1 MSTFTQLGDRYTVG
15 QVIGR
20 GGMAEVYEGTD
31 SRLNRKVAIK
41 VLRPDLAR
49 DPMFQERFRREAQSA
64 AGLNHPNIVAIY
76 DTGEDL
82 IEDGTSQVSVP
93 YIVMEFVDGV
103 TLRQMLTNGPRILPE
118 RALEVVAGV
127 LAALDYSHRHGIVHR
142 DIKPANIMINA
153 FGDAKVMDFGI
164 ARAMSDAIT
173 SVTATSA
180 VMGTAQYLSP
190 EQARGEVVDAR
201 SDIYSTGCVLYELLV
216 GKPPFNGES
225 PVSIAYQH
233 VNEPAKA
240 PSSIDPSIPSTL
252 DAISL
257 SALAKDPNVR
267 YQSAADMRSDVER
280 AIAGMPIAGMPIA
293 ARAPLALNQDPADYL
308 TTALPI
314 FQSGGVQVAT
324 APQKN
329 VSGIKWVAISLAT
342 IVAAALL
349 FFIGDKLFPAG
360 ANTVTV
366 PNLKAKTVEEA
377 SAALSAVGLI
387 LGEQTPQ
394 ADNNVPKGQIIGHDP
409 ASGELLET
417 GQAVNVIVS
426 AGKDQTGVPNLVG
439 LISIEAAK
447 LELEKASLVLG
458 RVTPVESDK
467 PSGTVLE
474 QDLAANTLVEIGTLV
489 SISAS
494 NGKAP
499 VPNVVGLSVTDA
511 SNALLNA
518 GFLVQV
524 LTQENAA
531 VAPGTVLAQT
541 PAANE
546 LTLEGTTVTITVA
559 GAPGLIICPN
569 GTTIP
574 ANQTC
579 PVIVPTPTPTPTPT
593 PSSTPSSSPSSTAT
607 TAP

>member
-31 SRLNRKVAIK
+31 RRLNRKVAIK
-41 VLRPDLAR
+41 VLRPDLAQ
-49 DPMFQERFRREAQSA
+49 DPLFQERFRREARSA

-82 IEDGTSQVSVP
+82 IDDGLTQVNVP
-93 YIVMEFVDGV
+93 FIVMEFVDGV

-164 ARAMSDAIT
+164 ARAMSDAET

-190 EQARGEVVDAR
+190 EQARGEIVDAR

-216 GKPPFNGES
+216 GKPPFNGDS

-257 SALAKDPNVR
+257 SALAKDPNAR

-280 AIAGMPIAGMPIA
+280 AIAGMPITARTPITM
-293 ARAPLALNQDPADYL
+293 NQDPSNYA
-308 TTALPI
+308 TAALPI
-314 FQSGGVQVAT
+314 FQSGGVQLPT
-324 APQKN
+324 KQKKN
-329 VSGIKWVAISLAT
+329 ASGIKWVAVSAAT
-342 IVAAALL
+342 VFAAVSL
-349 FFIGDKLFPAG
+349 FFIGGQLFPAG

-366 PNLKAKTVEEA
+366 PNLKAKTVDEA
-377 SAALSAVGLI
+377 SAALVNVGLV

-394 ADNNVPKGQIIGHDP
+394 ADNDVPKGQIIGQDP
-409 ASGELLET
+409 ASGELLEV

-426 AGKDQTGVPNLVG
+426 AGKNQTGVPDLVG
-439 LISIEAAK
+439 LISLEAAK
-447 LELEKASLVLG
+447 IELEKVKLVLG
-458 RVTPVESDK
+458 RVTPIESDK
-467 PSGTVLE
+467 PSGTVIE
-474 QDLAANTLVEIGTLV
+474 QDIAPNTVVDIGTLV
-489 SISAS
+489 SITVS

-499 VPNVVGLSVTDA
+499 VPSVVGLSETDA
-511 SNALLNA
+511 RNALINA

-524 LTQENAA
+524 VMQENGA
-531 VAPGTVLAQT
+531 VAPGTVFAQA
-541 PAANE
+541 PAAGE
-546 LTLEGTTVTITVA
+546 LTLEGTIVTITVA
-559 GAPGLIICPN
+559 GAQSLIICPN

-574 ANQTC
+574 TGQIC

-593 PSSTPSSSPSSTAT
+593 SSP
-607 TAP
+607 